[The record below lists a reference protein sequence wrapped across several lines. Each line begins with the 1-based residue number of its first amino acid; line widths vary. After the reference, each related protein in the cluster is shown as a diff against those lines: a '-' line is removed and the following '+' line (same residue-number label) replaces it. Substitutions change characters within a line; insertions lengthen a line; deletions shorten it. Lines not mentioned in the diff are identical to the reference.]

1 MKNSL
6 AAGDYIALG
15 GYFALVLAV
24 GVWFKANRLLGAILT
39 YCHITVCRRALQSVC
54 RHKSSSTTGYFLAGR
69 SMHWFPVGAS
79 IFATDIGAPTFVG
92 LAGNAAVSGIACVI
106 YEWHAIYI
114 LIALAWIYV
123 PVYVASGVFTI
134 PEYLK
139 KRFGGTRLQ
148 MLMSGL
154 SFILNVPAKIAPEIF
169 AGALYLQQF
178 LGGLAAVIYTDTL
191 QSVVILIGAVV
202 LFGITW
208 SEVGTWHNLV
218 AMYSQAIPNKTLENS
233 NYTCGFPRKD
243 FMHIW
248 RDPVKGDI
256 PWTGAAFGLTLIGIW
271 FWCSDQIIVQR
282 SLSAKN
288 MNHSKGGAVFASYL
302 KLTPLFLWI
311 IPGMISRILYPDEVA
326 CPDPESCLQACGNPA
341 GCSNIAYPLLVVR
354 KMPEGLRGLML
365 AGFLAALMS
374 TLSSIFNSATTLF
387 TMDIW
392 KRFRKRATQ
401 RELMIVSRVVVLVL
415 VIFSILW
422 IPVMESANGGQIW
435 NYIQTLFS
443 CVSPPWCAAFLLA
456 IFWKRTTEP

>member
-1 MKNSL
+1 
-6 AAGDYIALG
+6 
-15 GYFALVLAV
+15 
-24 GVWFKANRLLGAILT
+24 
-39 YCHITVCRRALQSVC
+39 
-54 RHKSSSTTGYFLAGR
+54 
-69 SMHWFPVGAS
+69 
-79 IFATDIGAPTFVG
+79 
-92 LAGNAAVSGIACVI
+92 
-106 YEWHAIYI
+106 
-114 LIALAWIYV
+114 
-123 PVYVASGVFTI
+123 
-134 PEYLK
+134 
-139 KRFGGTRLQ
+139 
-148 MLMSGL
+148 
-154 SFILNVPAKIAPEIF
+154 
-169 AGALYLQQF
+169 
-178 LGGLAAVIYTDTL
+178 GLAAVIYTDTL

-208 SEVGTWHNLV
+208 SEVGTWDNLV

-282 SLSAKN
+282 SLSARN
-288 MNHSKGGAVFASYL
+288 MNHSKAGAVFASYL

-311 IPGMISRILYPDEVA
+311 IPGMISRILYPDEIA

-443 CVSPPWCAAFLLA
+443 CVSPPWCAVFLLG
-456 IFWKRTTEP
+456 IFWKRTTEPAVFWSLTIGFLLGIIRMVLELLYRGSACGVFKPDPRPAILKDVHFFHFAIILASVTAILTVTISLFTKPRPPQKLHRVTWWTRNDPEELEESDSDDNLEAEMKSEEVISAQPSRFKRYIYKWLCGYNDRPRQTLTLEDKLLMRKRMQDIGEDPCARTTSLVRLIL

>member
-1 MKNSL
+1 MRMKNSL

-24 GVWFKANRLLGAILT
+24 GAW
-39 YCHITVCRRALQSVC
+39 SVC
-54 RHKSSSTTGYFLAGR
+54 RHKSNSTTGYFLAGR

-178 LGGLAAVIYTDTL
+178 LGWSSYLSTSLILVITAMYTIFGGLAAVIYTDTL

-208 SEVGTWHNLV
+208 SEVGTWDNLV
-218 AMYSQAIPNKTLENS
+218 TMYSQAIPNKTLENS

-282 SLSAKN
+282 SLSARN

-302 KLTPLFLWI
+302 KVTPLFLWI
-311 IPGMISRILYPDEVA
+311 IPGMISRILYP
-326 CPDPESCLQACGNPA
+326 
-341 GCSNIAYPLLVVR
+341 
-354 KMPEGLRGLML
+354 
-365 AGFLAALMS
+365 
-374 TLSSIFNSATTLF
+374 
-387 TMDIW
+387 
-392 KRFRKRATQ
+392 
-401 RELMIVSRVVVLVL
+401 
-415 VIFSILW
+415 
-422 IPVMESANGGQIW
+422 GQ
-435 NYIQTLFS
+435 
-443 CVSPPWCAAFLLA
+443 
-456 IFWKRTTEP
+456 